1 MDRDVQDGD
10 LNKFMVQAMRNPEA
24 LPNWNKSKYDKIDKG
39 ERVMKNRKRKRQ
51 KQIQHIYIAQKIGK
65 DEVPVELV

>member
-10 LNKFMVQAMRNPEA
+10 LNKFMVQAMRNPES

-51 KQIQHIYIAQKIGK
+51 KQIQHIAQKIGK